1 MILKISILFLTIFS
15 CQFSFAQNE
24 QEELPTA
31 DSSLVIKKK
40 KEKKTKKSS
49 FDYSTLDPK
58 KATIY
63 SILPGLGQA
72 YNHRYWKIPV
82 IYGLGGMFGYFI
94 YNNHKKY
101 QNYNDGLNFVQD
113 TANPNHEDFF
123 KVDSGD
129 ILYESQLQ
137 QGQDQFKRQRD
148 FNFILLLAVYGLQI
162 VDANVDAHLLK
173 FHNSENFL
181 SLSPTVINDRS
192 NYSPGLSLA
201 LHLR

>member
-1 MILKISILFLTIFS
+1 MILKISILFLTVFS
-15 CQFSFAQNE
+15 CQFSFGQND
-24 QEELPTA
+24 QEGLLTA
-31 DSSLVIKKK
+31 DSSVVIKKK
-40 KEKKTKKSS
+40 KEKRTKKSV
-49 FDYSTLDPK
+49 FHYSILDPK
-58 KATIY
+58 KSTIY
-63 SILPGLGQA
+63 STILPGLGQA

-82 IYGLGGMFGYFI
+82 IYGLGGMFGYFVVKNNKDYQE
-94 YNNHKKY
+94 YNK
-101 QNYNDGLNFVQD
+101 GLNFVQD
-113 TANPNHEDFF
+113 STNDAYSYPIGGKER
-123 KVDSGD
+123 
-129 ILYESQLQ
+129 YESQLK